1 LLAGLVGSI
10 GMANAA
16 TATGPLLVTAK
27 VEATCVVG
35 TSTLAFG
42 NVTSAAIAAGNVDAT
57 GTVSVNCT
65 FGSPYTVALDAGTGT
80 GATVAIRKMMSG
92 ANTLS
97 YTIFSDA
104 GRTTIWGTAT
114 GATFAST
121 GTGAAQ
127 SLTAY
132 GRILTAPT
140 AAAAT
145 YSDTVNV
152 TVSY

>member
-1 LLAGLVGSI
+1 LLAGLIGFT

-16 TATGPLLVTAK
+16 TATGPLMVTAR

-35 TSTLAFG
+35 ASTLAFG
-42 NVTSAAIAAGNVDAT
+42 NATSAAIAAGNVDAT
-57 GTVSVNCT
+57 GAISVNCT
-65 FGSPYTVALDAGTGT
+65 SGSRYTVALDAGAGT
-80 GATVAIRKMMSG
+80 GATVDIRKMMSG
-92 ANTLS
+92 TNTLS

-104 GRTTIWGTAT
+104 GRTTVWGTAT

-121 GTGAAQ
+121 GTGVAQ

-132 GRILTAPT
+132 GRILMAPLAI
-140 AAAAT
+140 AAS